1 MSGLSDFTVQV
12 AKTAGFCFGVSRAV
26 ELAENEAKKSGRCST
41 LGPLIHNEAEIERLG
56 RLGVNTADSP
66 DEADGTLIIRSHG
79 VAAKVISEIEKKG
92 IPYIDATCPFVKK
105 IHGIVSGAK
114 GCVIIA
120 GDREHPEVQGI
131 IGHCR
136 GDDVYVVS
144 EPEELENLLVRLKTL
159 GQNALTMVAQ
169 TTFNS
174 AKWQSFREI
183 ARKHYTNIA
192 IFDTICNATEERQ
205 REAEQLASAASLMIV
220 VGGKNSSNTRK
231 LAEICQKHCPVLF
244 VQRGSDIDKAA
255 VRRLLADLSDIESSR
270 EKRIVGITAGASAPA
285 YIIKEVHSIMSE
297 IIKDED
303 IDFMA
308 EVDKTFKK
316 VYIGNRVKAVV
327 VAVNNNEAV
336 VDLGTKHSGY
346 IPADELSQNP
356 ADKPEDVVKV
366 GDEID
371 AIVTS
376 INDAEG
382 VVTLSKKRVDS
393 VLGVEK
399 MAAAMEANET
409 VEGDVAA
416 VVKGGIIVASNGTRV
431 FIPASQTGVPR
442 DGKLESLLKTKVRFK
457 VIEVTEARGRVVGS
471 IRMVLKEER
480 EAARAAFWQNIEV
493 GQKFTGEVKSIE
505 SYGVFVDLGG
515 VDGMVHSSELTWNRI
530 KHPKEIVSIGDKL
543 DVFVKSF
550 DPDKKRVSLGCKKDE
565 DNPWLKFEKEYSVGD
580 VIDAKIVSI
589 TPFGAFAQIIPGVDG
604 LIHISQVSTE
614 RINNVAQ
621 VLTVG
626 DEVKVKIIEIN
637 SETNRVSLSIRALME
652 AAPEAAEEEA
662 PAEEAPVEEAPAEE
676 TPAEEV
682 KPKRTRKKKEEAPAE
697 DAPAEEA
704 APAED
709 APPVEE
715 VKPKRT
721 RKKKE
726 EAPAEDAAPVEEVA
740 PAEEAPAEEAPP
752 TEE

>member
-1 MSGLSDFTVQV
+1 MSFEIKV
-12 AKTAGFCFGVSRAV
+12 AKTAGFCFGVRRAV
-26 ELAENEAKKSGRCST
+26 EIAEKEAAKHGGCTT
-41 LGPLIHNEAEIERLG
+41 LGPLIHNEAEIARLNG
-56 RLGVNTADSP
+56 LGIMTADSP
-66 DEADGTLIIRSHG
+66 DGAKGTLIIRSHG
-79 VAAKVISEIEKKG
+79 VPARVTDYIEEKG
-92 IPYIDATCPFVKK
+92 YPYIDATCPFVKK
-105 IHGIVSGAK
+105 IHGIVAK
-114 GCVIIA
+114 AEGYVIIA
-120 GDREHPEVQGI
+120 GDAAHPEVEGI
-131 IGHCR
+131 IGHCSDP
-136 GDDVYVVS
+136 GKVTAVQSAD
-144 EPEELENLLVRLKTL
+144 ELEDLLKQMKTV

-174 AKWQSFREI
+174 AKWKSFQEI
-183 ARKHYTNIA
+183 ARKHYTNIS
-192 IFDTICNATEERQ
+192 IFDTICSATAERQ
-205 REAEQLASAASLMIV
+205 EEAERLSAEASLMIV
-220 VGGKNSSNTRK
+220 AGGKNSSNTQK
-231 LAEICQKHCPVLF
+231 LAQICQKHCPVLF

-255 VRRLLADLSDIESSR
+255 VRLLLTE
-270 EKRIVGITAGASAPA
+270 EKGGGTRNIGITAGASTPA

-316 VYIGNRVKAVV
+316 VYIGNRVKAYV
-327 VAVNNNEAV
+327 VAVNSNEAV

-356 ADKPEDVVKV
+356 NDKPEDVVKV

-399 MAAAMEANET
+399 MSAAMEANET
-409 VEGDVAA
+409 VEGDVTA
-416 VVKGGIIVASNGTRV
+416 VVKGGIIVAANGTRV

-442 DGKLESLLKTKVRFK
+442 EGKLDNLLKTKVRFK

-471 IRMVLKEER
+471 IRMVNKEER
-480 EAARAAFWQNIEV
+480 DAKRAAFWENIEV

-515 VDGMVHSSELTWNRI
+515 VDGMVHSSELTWSRI
-530 KHPKEIVSIGDKL
+530 KHPKEIVNIGDKL

-565 DNPWLKFEKEYSVGD
+565 DNPWLKFEQEYAEGD
-580 VIDAKIVSI
+580 VIDAKVVSI

-604 LIHISQVSTE
+604 LIHISQVSNE

-637 SETNRVSLSIRALME
+637 SEANRISLSIRVLLEDAPVEDAPEEE
-652 AAPEAAEEEA
+652 AAEEAAVEEAPAEVAEEEAPKPKRTRKKKEEEA
-662 PAEEAPVEEAPAEE
+662 PAEEAPAEEAAEAAEEEAP
-676 TPAEEV
+676 
-682 KPKRTRKKKEEAPAE
+682 KPKRTRKKKEEAP
-697 DAPAEEA
+697 
-704 APAED
+704 
-709 APPVEE
+709 V
-715 VKPKRT
+715 
-721 RKKKE
+721 
-726 EAPAEDAAPVEEVA
+726 
-740 PAEEAPAEEAPP
+740 EEAPAEEA